1 MMTNSSSSKNTG
13 FLNDIDWKCALP
25 ALIVVA
31 ILAVPAILFEE
42 QTSNF
47 VNNFFNKFVEA
58 TSAFYIVIP
67 LVLVGIG
74 LWMAFS
80 KYGKIVLGDPKE
92 RPAISNFTY
101 IATLMAMC
109 YGATIMRTG
118 TIQWANIAAAPPF
131 GLEPMSND
139 AIIVGSAY
147 SIFLWGLQLAAI
159 YVITA
164 PCIAYFVHVRN
175 QNNVK
180 ISQLCRGL
188 LGDKFADGF
197 LGKLVDIIFV
207 IALVLGA
214 ATTIGL
220 ASPVM
225 SSVFAKLFGLEVNF
239 TLNLIMT
246 IVMVLIFTT
255 SAFLG
260 IEKGIER
267 LSDLNIYL
275 MIILII
281 MIMIF
286 GPGSFILKYSVESVG
301 SYIDNFF
308 RFSLYSDALNLGPV
322 NYTESYTV
330 FWWAYCFTW
339 GIIQGIFTALIS
351 KGRTVKE
358 VILYYFV
365 TIFIIVVPLTCILG
379 GMAVYSH
386 IHGNIDVFAS
396 LENGAGP
403 AIADILSVQRFAPLI
418 MAVFFLLAMT
428 FCATTMDSTTYTMAA
443 FASREDIS
451 KSAPSKSPRLFWALL
466 MSISALA
473 MMKVGGLGPL
483 EVVSGVAGIPIIIIT
498 FLVIASGL
506 KMMDHDKA
514 YITHV
519 RPADWDPEKAP
530 KAKHAE
536 DKLV

>member
-1 MMTNSSSSKNTG
+1 MEKKKG
-13 FLNDIDWKCALP
+13 FLHDIDWANSLP
-25 ALIVVA
+25 ALIVVVALA
-31 ILAVPAILFEE
+31 IPAILYE
-42 QTSNF
+42 QEVSAL
-47 VNNFFNKFVEA
+47 VNGFFNKFVEA
-58 TSAFYIVIP
+58 TDAFYISVPII
-67 LVLVGIG
+67 LVGIG
-74 LWMAFS
+74 LYMAFS
-80 KYGKIVLGDPKE
+80 KYGKVVLGNVNE

-131 GLEPMSND
+131 NIEPYTNE
-139 AIIVGSAY
+139 AILAGSAY

-164 PCIAYFVHVRN
+164 PCVAYFVHVRN

-180 ISQLCRGL
+180 ISQMCRPL
-188 LGDKFADGF
+188 IGDKMADGIV
-197 LGKLVDIIFV
+197 GKVLDSIFI

-220 ASPVM
+220 ATPVM
-225 SSVFAKLFGLEVNF
+225 SAVFAKLVGIESGF
-239 TLNLIMT
+239 TLEFIMT
-246 IVMVLIFTT
+246 IVMVGIFTT

-260 IEKGIER
+260 IEKGIEK
-267 LSDLNIYL
+267 LSDLNVWL

-281 MIMIF
+281 LIMVT
-286 GPGSFILKYSVESVG
+286 GPGLFILNFSVDSIGEYINQFISFSFYTDSV
-301 SYIDNFF
+301 NF
-308 RFSLYSDALNLGPV
+308 GEV
-322 NYTESYTV
+322 NATQSYTV

-358 VILYYFV
+358 VILYYFG
-365 TIFIIVVPLTCILG
+365 TIFIIVVPLSCILG

-386 IHGNIDVFAS
+386 LTGSIDVFAA
-396 LENGAGP
+396 LGNGTGS
-403 AIADILSVQRFAPLI
+403 AIAEILSVQKLAPI
-418 MAVFFLLAMT
+418 VMIIFFLLALI
-428 FCATTMDSTTYTMAA
+428 FSATTMDSTTYTMAA
-443 FASREDIS
+443 FASKADIS
-451 KSAPSKSPRLFWALL
+451 KEAPSKGSRLFWAAL

-483 EVVSGVAGIPIIIIT
+483 EVISGIAGLPIIIIT
-498 FLVIASGL
+498 FLVIFAGK
-506 KMMDHDKA
+506 KMMDQDKA
-514 YITHV
+514 YIKQI
-519 RPADWDPEKAP
+519 RPAGWDPETAP
-530 KAKHAE
+530 RAKQAE